1 MEDRQE
7 LLRGL
12 PKVDEVLL
20 DEQLFLFASTPRDI
34 IVESVR
40 EVINNFRQEILSGTR
55 QHQVKNEEVFEQ
67 LAQLLKE
74 RSKANLR
81 PVLNATGV
89 VLHTNLGRS
98 RLSRQAYKAICD
110 VADSYSTLEYDLK
123 LGARGSRHDI
133 ISGLI
138 KKVTGAEAAIAVNNN
153 AAATMIVLAALA
165 RGKEVVISRGE
176 LVEVGGSFRIP
187 DVMSESGAV
196 LREVGATNKTKISDY
211 IAAYEPEKTA
221 VFLKVHTSNY
231 RIVGFTE
238 EVSLSAMVELGKKN
252 NVPVVYDMGNGLIS
266 DLSRYG
272 LHEPTV
278 SEALKIGADI
288 VLFSGD
294 KLLGGPQAGV
304 IIGKKKYID
313 KIKKHPLARAFRVDK
328 LTLAALEA
336 TFNSYLDG
344 NNAIRD
350 IPTLRMICESAERL
364 KSRAEGLC
372 KLFRAECPAFDYE
385 VEECIDQV
393 GGGSAPTDEL
403 KGYGV
408 SISGGG
414 MSAQKLERRLRRA
427 EIPLIVRINHDR
439 VLVDVRTLNDDE
451 FLLAAKAVK
460 FAKKGEQDA

>member
-110 VADSYSTLEYDLK
+110 IADSYSTLEYDLK

-153 AAATMIVLAALA
+153 AAATMIVL
-165 RGKEVVISRGE
+165 I
-176 LVEVGGSFRIP
+176 
-187 DVMSESGAV
+187 
-196 LREVGATNKTKISDY
+196 
-211 IAAYEPEKTA
+211 
-221 VFLKVHTSNY
+221 
-231 RIVGFTE
+231 
-238 EVSLSAMVELGKKN
+238 
-252 NVPVVYDMGNGLIS
+252 
-266 DLSRYG
+266 
-272 LHEPTV
+272 
-278 SEALKIGADI
+278 
-288 VLFSGD
+288 FSC
-294 KLLGGPQAGV
+294 V
-304 IIGKKKYID
+304 
-313 KIKKHPLARAFRVDK
+313 
-328 LTLAALEA
+328 
-336 TFNSYLDG
+336 
-344 NNAIRD
+344 
-350 IPTLRMICESAERL
+350 RL
-364 KSRAEGLC
+364 CASP
-372 KLFRAECPAFDYE
+372 FF
-385 VEECIDQV
+385 
-393 GGGSAPTDEL
+393 
-403 KGYGV
+403 
-408 SISGGG
+408 
-414 MSAQKLERRLRRA
+414 
-427 EIPLIVRINHDR
+427 
-439 VLVDVRTLNDDE
+439 
-451 FLLAAKAVK
+451 
-460 FAKKGEQDA
+460 